1 MKRWLVLLL
10 LAGCAS
16 SPPANLD
23 NARAAVRAAQ
33 SDPEV
38 GQYAA
43 EELDLATQS
52 LRDAERSRDE
62 HRAYIAQQRA
72 RIARQLAA
80 ARAFEAQTGRLERA
94 ALEQRVKQAEE
105 ERDRAL
111 SRAVAAEKARDD
123 QDQLAA
129 EVRRLKAQVAQL
141 EAEKTERGWILTLG
155 SDLLFDAGQAKL
167 KPAGRRAITSV
178 ARFMREGGERNIVV
192 ENFTE
197 NQRLSERRA
206 KAVRDAL
213 VKQGID
219 GERIE
224 ARGIGAQNPG
234 RVEIVIREGVGRAAT
249 GGSKP

>member
-16 SPPANLD
+16 APPAELEQ
-23 NARAAVRAAQ
+23 ARAAVRAAQ
-33 SDPEV
+33 SDPQV
-38 GQYAA
+38 AQYASA
-43 EELDLATQS
+43 ELDLATDS
-52 LRDAERSRDE
+52 LRAGRS
-62 HRAYIAQQRA
+62 YIAMQRA

-80 ARAFEAQTGRLERA
+80 ARAFEAQTGTLERA
-94 ALEQRVKQAEE
+94 ALEQRVKQAED

-155 SDLLFDAGQAKL
+155 SDLLFDAGQARL
-167 KPAGRRAITSV
+167 KPAGQRAITSV
-178 ARFMREGGERNIVV
+178 ARFMREGGERNIVI